1 MTMFAQPTL
10 PEHSATEAEQPKAAS
25 AMRPSRWSPSNWSVR
40 WKVFAIV
47 LIPTALAV
55 AFGGMRIYN
64 SVHQASELRLAANRA
79 HMVQP
84 IEKYMSSL
92 DDALLANSTGTGV
105 PSARSAFD
113 QSRSALQQQMANTN
127 VDPDIR
133 SGVTTLLA
141 AGPGLLD
148 KVQSNTIPLR
158 NEVTSYAPILMTA
171 QETIDGSVR
180 IDDQKI
186 RAEAQGLSRAVG
198 ARGQMLMQQ
207 LMVNKGGD
215 LPEPELRTSMITVA
229 GTEPSTQFG
238 MSQVLGVGSPLAQ
251 KLQQEMVGRMAT
263 MSDPSA
269 VLAGSPQLLQS
280 LQTTDQIASGVIN
293 DTTSSVTKAVDD
305 RANSART
312 AAIRD
317 AAIVTAAIILGLV
330 LVLLV
335 ARSLVGPLRRLR
347 AGALQAAHE
356 DLPAEIERVR
366 AGEELPSAEPIPVHT
381 TEEIGQV
388 AHAVDE
394 LHEQALMMAGEQARL
409 QMQMADMFETL
420 SRRSRSLVDQQLSLI
435 DSLERDEADP
445 QRLDSLFKL
454 DHLAARMRR
463 NGTNLLV
470 LAGAK
475 LRREQAEPVPVAS
488 VINAAASQVEDYQR
502 VVTST
507 VPDSSLAGS
516 AAGDIVHL
524 LAELIDNALRYSPPT
539 SPVRITAVHTGNRGL
554 VIEVSDIGLGM
565 TEGDLRMANMRLES
579 GGEVT
584 PYTARHM
591 GLFVVSRL
599 AQQHGLVVRLRS
611 SVVGEPR
618 SGTTAGIFVPAE
630 LIDSMGPGWPDREDL
645 GEGSTP
651 EARSGAALARD
662 LDDVPG
668 LAATMHSDTGRLG
681 EPYRNGS
688 PQEDAS
694 VSSLPRRDPGASG
707 ILGTPEPAAEPA
719 ADQHE
724 PDRPQEAAE
733 TRTPADTSAFFS
745 SRSQAANGASARPDR
760 AEDTDVIFQRLVS
773 EWLIDPMTLLQPLQ
787 SWESV
792 WDSGW
797 AAAEQADEAPVTA
810 HTEQG
815 LPMREPGARLI
826 PGRANGAAHRKPDGD
841 NEVASAAREP
851 VRRDPDAV
859 RASLSSHWGGVR
871 AGRSHARESGPED
884 G

>member
-1 MTMFAQPTL
+1 MTMFAQPKL
-10 PEHSATEAEQPKAAS
+10 LEEPAEAGEPKAAP
-25 AMRPSRWSPSNWSVR
+25 AKRPSRWSPSNWSVR

-64 SVHQASELRLAANRA
+64 SVNQASDLRLAADRA
-79 HMVQP
+79 EMVQP
-84 IEKYMSSL
+84 IERYMSGL
-92 DDALLANSTGTGV
+92 NDALLANSTGTDV
-105 PSARSAFD
+105 SSARSTFD
-113 QSRSALQQQMANTN
+113 QGMSALQRQTASTN
-127 VDPDIR
+127 VAPDIR
-133 SGVTTLLA
+133 SGITTLLN

-148 KVQSNTIPLR
+148 KVQSDSIPLR
-158 NEVTSYAPILMTA
+158 DEVTTYAPILMTA
-171 QETIDGSVR
+171 QEAIDGSVR

-207 LMVNKGGD
+207 LLVNKGGD
-215 LPEPELRTSMITVA
+215 LPEPELRTSMITLA
-229 GTEPSTQFG
+229 GTEPSTLFG
-238 MSQVLGVGSPLAQ
+238 MSQVLGVGSPDVQ

-269 VLAGSPQLLQS
+269 VLAGNPQLLQS
-280 LQTTDQIASGVIN
+280 LQSTDQIASRIIN
-293 DTTSSVTKAVDD
+293 DTTASVTKAVDD

-317 AAIVTAAIILGLV
+317 AAIIAAAIIVGLV

-335 ARSLVGPLRRLR
+335 ARSLVRPLRRLR
-347 AGALQAAHE
+347 AGALKAAHE
-356 DLPAEIERVR
+356 DLPAEIEQVR
-366 AGEELPSAEPIPVHT
+366 AGQELPSVEPIPVHT
-381 TEEIGQV
+381 SEEVGQV

-409 QMQMADMFETL
+409 QMQVSDMFETL

-435 DSLERDEADP
+435 DSLERDEDDP

-488 VINAAASQVEDYQR
+488 VINAAASQVEDYRR
-502 VVTST
+502 VVTAT
-507 VPDSSLAGS
+507 VPHSSLVGS
-516 AAGDIVHL
+516 AAGDVVHL
-524 LAELIDNALRYSPPT
+524 LAELIDNALRYSPPS
-539 SPVRITAVHTGNRGL
+539 SPVRISAVHTGNRGL
-554 VIEVSDIGLGM
+554 VIEVSDMGLGM

-591 GLFVVSRL
+591 GLFVVGRL
-599 AQQHGLVVRLRS
+599 AAQHGLVVRLRS

-630 LIDSMGPGWPDREDL
+630 LISETAGPSWPDREDL
-645 GEGSTP
+645 GEDSTP
-651 EARSGAALARD
+651 EARSGAATARA
-662 LDDVPG
+662 LDDLPG
-668 LAATMHSDTGRLG
+668 VAATMHSDAGLFG

-688 PQEDAS
+688 SQEDAS
-694 VSSLPRRDPGASG
+694 LSSLPRRDPGASG
-707 ILGTPEPAAEPA
+707 ILGTPEPAAGE
-719 ADQHE
+719 HE
-724 PDRPQEAAE
+724 AQQPEEAAE
-733 TRTPADTSAFFS
+733 TRAPADTSAFFTA
-745 SRSQAANGASARPDR
+745 RSQPANGAPPAEAGSAD
-760 AEDTDVIFQRLVS
+760 DTDVIFQRLVS
-773 EWLIDPMTLLQPLQ
+773 EWLIDPETLMEPLQ

-797 AAAEQADEAPVTA
+797 AAAEHAEQAPVNA
-810 HTEQG
+810 HTDQG
-815 LPMREPGARLI
+815 LPMREPGARLV
-826 PGRANGAAHRKPDGD
+826 PGRPNGAAHRKPDDD
-841 NEVASAAREP
+841 NGVASAAGES

-859 RASLSSHWGGVR
+859 RASLSNHWGGVR
-871 AGRSHARESGPED
+871 AARSHARENGPEMD
-884 G
+884 SQ